1 MFDPND
7 LEFAAIYRRAYGE
20 AARLIEIARF
30 DHCFGR
36 DFAAGIGSC
45 VEAIQSEVHRRMG
58 KGADLGLI
66 DAAIHDAVAG
76 RQPRW

>member
-7 LEFAAIYRRAYGE
+7 LGRAAIYRRAYGE

-36 DFAAGIGSC
+36 DFAAGIGGN
-45 VEAIQSEVHRRMG
+45 VEAIRAEVHRRMG
-58 KGADLGLI
+58 REANPEAVEMAVT
-66 DAAIHDAVAG
+66 DAMAG
-76 RQPRW
+76 RSPRW

>member
-1 MFDPND
+1 MFDPLDVGN
-7 LEFAAIYRRAYGE
+7 AAIYRRAYGE

-36 DFAAGIGSC
+36 DFAAGIGGN
-45 VEAIQSEVHRRMG
+45 VEAIDAEVRRRMG
-58 KGADLGLI
+58 PSADPETVGR
-66 DAAIHDAVAG
+66 AIHDAMLG

>member
-7 LEFAAIYRRAYGE
+7 LGSAAIYRRAYGE

-36 DFAAGIGSC
+36 DFAAGIGSN
-45 VEAIQSEVHRRMG
+45 VEAIRAEVHRRMG
-58 KGADLGLI
+58 REANPEAVEMAVT
-66 DAAIHDAVAG
+66 DAMAG
-76 RQPRW
+76 RSPRW